1 MSKDEDGNRDELIP
15 IKFTKSEKE
24 SIIYAAEE
32 DNRTVSS
39 WCRLIILEKLNELRK
54 HEED

>member
-24 SIIYAAEE
+24 SIIYASEE

>member
-1 MSKDEDGNRDELIP
+1 MSKDEDENRDELIP

-24 SIIYAAEE
+24 SIIFASEE

-54 HEED
+54 HGED